1 VPLDPPVGGSS
12 NILGI
17 ASEIPA
23 DSKKLA
29 WDFIAIATSDRF
41 QTDYATMA
49 ASTPPSPRAKTDGA
63 KAATPHFDLLVE
75 MAQAASKAGVD
86 RIPRGLEIQYN
97 EFAKMIM
104 EETQRM
110 IIQDLDPAVAAR
122 TMQTKAVAIQRQ

>member
-1 VPLDPPVGGSS
+1 
-12 NILGI
+12 
-17 ASEIPA
+17 
-23 DSKKLA
+23 
-29 WDFIAIATSDRF
+29 
-41 QTDYATMA
+41 MA

-63 KAATPHFDLLVE
+63 RAATPHFDLLVE

-97 EFAKMIM
+97 EFAKMVM

-110 IIQDLDPAVAAR
+110 IIQDLDPAVVAR